1 MSAKYP
7 LVVYGISG
15 YTGKIV
21 AEYLTR
27 EGIPFVAA
35 GRDRDRIEA
44 ELKKV
49 PGNHRVEIV
58 ACEHT
63 EAALSQLFEGAKIV
77 ANVVGPFGQLAE
89 PVIKAALANGCHY
102 LDTTGEP
109 DYTIM
114 LRDRYGERFAANN
127 TVAVSACASMWVAGM
142 VAAEVALETPGIDSL
157 DILYAPRGNPT
168 PASTLSFL
176 RMCCLPQLYKEDGAM
191 KQWDPLARFDV
202 FVPGS
207 HQIQAAVPWGGG
219 FEPIWF
225 ENDSRVLNCK
235 VSVSFT
241 SREVVNMVHGRIVE
255 YHELART
262 RTPAQME
269 EVTNAWGRAMSPD
282 PDTLTREDPAIHRY
296 MLSVMARGNTVGK
309 HLMFYI
315 NSGYLQT
322 GFLVAEASRR
332 ILNGRLKK
340 VGYQPATAAFGHREL
355 ISAMQEAGLWCQA
368 PVEA

>member
-1 MSAKYP
+1 MASKYP

-15 YTGKIV
+15 YTGKII

-35 GRDRDRIEA
+35 GRSRDRIEA

-49 PGNHRVEIV
+49 PGNHVVDIV

-63 EAALSQLFEGAKIV
+63 EAALTKLFEGAQVV

-89 PVIKAALANGCHY
+89 PVIKAALANKCHY

-109 DYTIM
+109 DYTLM
-114 LRDRYGERFAANN
+114 LRDTYGDQFAANN
-127 TVAVSACASMWVAGM
+127 TVAISACAAMWVTGM

-176 RMCCLPQLYKEDGAM
+176 RMCCLPQLYKEDGVM
-191 KQWDPLARFDV
+191 KQWDPLAKFDV
-202 FVPGS
+202 FVPGN

-225 ENDSRVLNCK
+225 ENDSRVRNCK
-235 VSVSFT
+235 VTVSFT
-241 SREVVNMVHGRIVE
+241 SREVVNLVHGRIVE
-255 YHELART
+255 YHELAKT
-262 RTPAQME
+262 RTAAEME
-269 EVTNAWGRAMSPD
+269 EITNAWGRAMSPD
-282 PDTLTREDPAIHRY
+282 PDALIKEDPSIQRC
-296 MLSVMARGNTVGK
+296 MISVFARGNTVGK
-309 HLMFYI
+309 HLAFYGT
-315 NSGYLQT
+315 SGYLQT
-322 GFLVAEASRR
+322 GFLIAEACRR
-332 ILNGRLKK
+332 ILIGRLKK

-355 ISAMQEAGLWCQA
+355 ISAMQEAGLWCLE
-368 PVEA
+368 PVGY

>member
-27 EGIPFVAA
+27 EGIAFVAA
-35 GRDRDRIEA
+35 GRNRDRIES

-49 PGNHRVEIV
+49 PGNHVVDIV

-63 EAALSQLFEGAKIV
+63 EAALTKLFAGAKIV

-89 PVIKAALANGCHY
+89 PVIKAALANRCHY

-114 LRDRYGERFAANN
+114 LRDRYGAQFAAND
-127 TVAVSACASMWVAGM
+127 TVAVSACAAMWVTGM
-142 VAAEVALETPGIDSL
+142 VAAEVALEIPGVDSL

-176 RMCCLPQLYKEDGAM
+176 RMCCLPQLYKEDGVM
-191 KQWDPLARFDV
+191 KKWDPLAKFDV
-202 FVPGS
+202 FVPGV

-225 ENDSRVLNCK
+225 ENDSRVRNCK
-235 VSVSFT
+235 VAVSFT
-241 SREVVNMVHGRIVE
+241 SREVVNMVHSRIVE
-255 YHELART
+255 YHELAKT
-262 RTPAQME
+262 KSPLEME
-269 EVTNAWGRAMSPD
+269 EVTNAWGHAMSPD
-282 PDTLTREDPAIHRY
+282 PDALIKEDPAIHRCTI
-296 MLSVMARGNTVGK
+296 SVMARGNTVGQQ
-309 HLMFYI
+309 LVFYG

-322 GFLVAEASRR
+322 GFLIAEASRR
-332 ILNGRLKK
+332 ILMGRLKA

-355 ISAMQEAGLWCQA
+355 ISALQEAGLWCLN
-368 PVEA
+368 PN